1 MQSLL
6 PLPSAASSFGKLHAP
21 NILSEPSEENIFTS
35 QRCYTEPKI
44 FHAHT
49 LTITIGYLIF
59 DFVLC
64 AFVVKDFTAL
74 GYQTYF
80 HHIGAITS
88 FLLVLFLDNHG
99 AYLIT
104 AIGNQFTEISTPFMH
119 FRQMLFIHK
128 DLPNHAK
135 IETVN
140 IVLFLISF
148 LFGRFI
154 FQIRLSYTLIKWLT
168 IEYSTNVSNS
178 NPKSL

>member
-1 MQSLL
+1 M
-6 PLPSAASSFGKLHAP
+6 
-21 NILSEPSEENIFTS
+21 
-35 QRCYTEPKI
+35 
-44 FHAHT
+44 
-49 LTITIGYLIF
+49 
-59 DFVLC
+59 LC

-104 AIGNQFTEISTPFMH
+104 ALGNQFTEISTPFMH
-119 FRQMLFIHK
+119 FRQMQIIHK
-128 DLPNHAK
+128 DLPNHGK
-135 IETVN
+135 IDIVN
-140 IVLFLISF
+140 NVLFLISF

-168 IEYSTNVSNS
+168 IEYSTNVSYS
-178 NPKSL
+178 IPKSL